1 MSVDENAEKKVP
13 QVTVL
18 CVDDEKNILN
28 SMKRLL
34 RKQPCKLLTAE
45 SGADALELM
54 KSNKVHLII
63 SDMRMPNMTGAE
75 LLEQVAE
82 NSPDTYR
89 ILLTGFA
96 DMESTVAAVNKGK
109 IHRYMQK
116 PWDNDELIA
125 AIEEGIEAVSLKAEN
140 KRLQQRVAEQNKQ
153 LKQSNLALED
163 KVLLRTK
170 QIRAA
175 MHRIENNN
183 NATQRML
190 FNFIAINPK
199 LDAGFAKNT
208 GQLAGRIAEH
218 LKLEKQQISDITL
231 AGYLCEIGMLGLDPT
246 LAELPFYKLN
256 YDQQKLF
263 FSQIQ
268 MAQSILSPAQ
278 HMHAITEIIMH
289 QYEHANGSGYPNKLT
304 EVQIPMGAKILAVA
318 RDYWRYATGK
328 LSDETMDV
336 EHIRVEM
343 NKNRGTKYAGNV
355 LDVLMNN
362 PELTA
367 NTDLEKGYSPDQ
379 LKPGM
384 ILKNNL
390 HTENHMLILPEGHI
404 FSEASIEKLKAF
416 EKNKQ
421 QSLSVVVVKKA
432 KATEKP
438 VSTKEE

>member
-1 MSVDENAEKKVP
+1 MPTEENAEKEAIK
-13 QVTVL
+13 VTVL

-34 RKQPCKLLTAE
+34 RKQPCTLLTAE
-45 SGADALELM
+45 SGADALTLINEH
-54 KSNKVHLII
+54 KVHIVV
-63 SDMRMPNMTGAE
+63 SDMRMPNMSGAE
-75 LLEQVAE
+75 LLEQIAE
-82 NSPDTYR
+82 KFPDTYR

-125 AIEEGIEAVSLKAEN
+125 AIKDGIESVTLKSEN
-140 KRLQQRVAEQNKQ
+140 LRLQQQVAEQNKQ
-153 LKQSNLALED
+153 LKHANLALED

-183 NATQRML
+183 HATQRML
-190 FNFIAINPK
+190 FNFIAINPN
-199 LDAGFAKNT
+199 LDASFAKNT
-208 GQLAGRIAEH
+208 GQLAGRIAQH
-218 LKLEKQQISDITL
+218 LALDKQQVSDITL
-231 AGYLCEIGMLGLDPT
+231 AGYLCEIGMLGLDPALT
-246 LAELPFYKLN
+246 QQPFYTLN

-263 FSQIQ
+263 LSQIQ
-268 MAQSILSPAQ
+268 MAQSILSPAP
-278 HMHAITEIIMH
+278 HMQSITEILIN
-289 QYEHANGSGYPNKLT
+289 QYEHANGSGYPDKLT
-304 EVQIPMGAKILAVA
+304 EIQIPTGAKILAVA
-318 RDYWRYATGK
+318 RDYWRFATGK
-328 LSDETMDV
+328 LSEETLDI
-336 EHIRVEM
+336 EHIRIEM
-343 NKNRGTKYAGNV
+343 NKSRGTKYAGDV
-355 LDVLMNN
+355 LDILLSH

-367 NTDLEKGYSPDQ
+367 NTDIEKGYSPDQ

-390 HTENHMLILPEGHI
+390 HTDNHMLILPEGHI
-404 FSEASIEKLKAF
+404 FSDASIEKLKAF

-432 KATEKP
+432 KPTQ
-438 VSTKEE
+438 TQEE

>member
-1 MSVDENAEKKVP
+1 MSVEENTEKNVP
-13 QVTVL
+13 KVTVL
-18 CVDDEKNILN
+18 CVDDEKNILS

-34 RKQPCKLLTAE
+34 RKQPCHLLTAE
-45 SGADALELM
+45 SGANALTLM
-54 KSNKVHLII
+54 AEHKVHIII
-63 SDMRMPNMTGAE
+63 SDMRMPNMSGAE
-75 LLEQVAE
+75 LLEQVAQK
-82 NSPDTYR
+82 SPDTYR

-125 AIEEGIEAVSLKAEN
+125 VIEEGIESVTLKVEN
-140 KRLQQRVAEQNKQ
+140 QRLQQRVAEQNKQ

-190 FNFIAINPK
+190 FNFIAINPHM
-199 LDAGFAKNT
+199 DAGFAKNT
-208 GQLAGRIAEH
+208 GQLAGRIAHH
-218 LKLEKQQISDITL
+218 LKLEKQSISDITL
-231 AGYLCEIGMLGLDPT
+231 AGYLCEIGMLGLDPA
-246 LAELPFYKLN
+246 LIQQPFYTLN
-256 YDQQKLF
+256 YEQQKLF
-263 FSQIQ
+263 LGQIQ
-268 MAQSILSPAQ
+268 MAQSILSPAP
-278 HMHAITEIIMH
+278 HMQSITEIITH

-304 EVQIPMGAKILAVA
+304 EIQIPIGAKVLTVA

-328 LSDETMDV
+328 LTDETLDA

-343 NKNRGTKYAGNV
+343 NKSRGTKYASEV
-355 LDVLMNN
+355 LDVLINN

-367 NTDLEKGYSPDQ
+367 NTDIEKGYSPEQ

-384 ILKNNL
+384 VLKNNL
-390 HTENHMLILPEGHI
+390 HTDNHMLILPEGHI

-432 KATEKP
+432 KTAQTEG
-438 VSTKEE
+438 E

>member
-1 MSVDENAEKKVP
+1 
-13 QVTVL
+13 
-18 CVDDEKNILN
+18 
-28 SMKRLL
+28 MKRLL
-34 RKQPCKLLTAE
+34 RKQPCKLLTAD
-45 SGADALELM
+45 SGADALLLLKEH
-54 KSNKVHLII
+54 KVHMII
-63 SDMRMPNMTGAE
+63 SDMRMPNMSGAE
-75 LLEQVAE
+75 LLEQVAT
-82 NSPDTYR
+82 NYPDTYR

-125 AIEEGIEAVSLKAEN
+125 AIEEGIEAVTLKTEN
-140 KRLQQRVAEQNKQ
+140 QRLQKRVAEQNKQ
-153 LKQSNLALED
+153 LKQVNLALED

-175 MHRIENNN
+175 MSRIESNN

-190 FNFIAINPK
+190 FNFIAINPHM
-199 LDAGFAKNT
+199 DAGFAKNT
-208 GQLAGRIAEH
+208 GQLAGRIAQH
-218 LKLEKQQISDITL
+218 LKLDKQDISDITL
-231 AGYLCEIGMLGLDPT
+231 AGYLCEIGMLGLDPS
-246 LAELPFYKLN
+246 LIQQPFYTLN

-263 FSQIQ
+263 LGQIQ

-278 HMHAITEIIMH
+278 HMQHITEIIMH
-289 QYEHANGSGYPNKLT
+289 QYEHANGTGYPNKLT
-304 EVQIPMGAKILAVA
+304 EIQIPIGAKILPVA

-328 LSDETMDV
+328 LSEESFEV
-336 EHIRVEM
+336 EQIRIEM
-343 NKNRGTKYAGNV
+343 NKSRGTKYAGEV
-355 LDVLMNN
+355 LDILLSN

-367 NTDLEKGYSPDQ
+367 KTDIEKGYSADQ

-384 ILKNNL
+384 VLKNNL

-432 KATEKP
+432 KNVQKTVKTE
-438 VSTKEE
+438 ED